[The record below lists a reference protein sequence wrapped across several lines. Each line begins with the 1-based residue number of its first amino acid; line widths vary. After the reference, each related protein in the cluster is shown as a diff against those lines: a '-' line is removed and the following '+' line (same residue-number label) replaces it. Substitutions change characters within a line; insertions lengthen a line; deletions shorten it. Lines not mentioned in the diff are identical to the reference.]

1 MDSIAFL
8 DRKAEKTPR
17 SVYILHGDERLL
29 KRRVLAALRTLVLG
43 PDDDGFGVTSHA
55 GDKADY
61 STVLTELASVG
72 IFSARRLV
80 IVEDADPFVTRERAR
95 LEKYLAA
102 PSATGVLVLDVQSLP
117 SNTRL
122 AKLIPDDAAI
132 VCKAPGPARLPDW
145 CIRWCAAEHGKQ
157 LIAAAARLLVDLVG
171 AEMGLL
177 DQEMAKLA
185 AYVGEAQRIDAAD
198 VDALVGASR
207 AENTWRIFDLIGD
220 GKTGEA
226 LTFLDRLFGQ
236 GEDPFRLNGAFG
248 SQLRK
253 LAQAGRL
260 VVQGTPLPA
269 ALDVVGVPPFA
280 RQTAEKQMRR
290 LGRRRLG
297 QVYDW
302 LLQIDLGLKGMSPLP
317 ARALFERLVVELAAH
332 PGRAS
337 PCRQT
342 VRTPR

>member
-1 MDSIAFL
+1 M
-8 DRKAEKTPR
+8 
-17 SVYILHGDERLL
+17 
-29 KRRVLAALRTLVLG
+29 
-43 PDDDGFGVTSHA
+43 
-55 GDKADY
+55 
-61 STVLTELASVG
+61 
-72 IFSARRLV
+72 

-132 VCKAPGPARLPDW
+132 ACKAPAAARLPEW
-145 CIRWCAAEHGKQ
+145 CVRWCAAEHGKQ

-171 AEMGLL
+171 GEMGLL

-185 AYVGEAQRIDAAD
+185 AYVGDAKRIDAAD

-207 AENTWRIFDLIGD
+207 AENTWKIFDLIGD
-220 GKTGEA
+220 GQTGEA
-226 LTFLDRLFGQ
+226 LALLDRLFGQ
-236 GEDPFRLNGAFG
+236 GEDPFRLLGAF
-248 SQLRK
+248 SMQLRR

-260 VVQGTPLPA
+260 AVQGAPLPA
-269 ALDVVGVPPFA
+269 ALEAVGVPPFGRA
-280 RQTAEKQMRR
+280 AAEKQMRR

-302 LLQIDLGLKGMSPLP
+302 LLQIDLGLKGMSSLP
-317 ARALFERLVVELAAH
+317 PRALFERLVVELA
-332 PGRAS
+332 RA
-337 PCRQT
+337 PAA
-342 VRTPR
+342 PRPVGKP